1 MRRSRW
7 GVSHGHRG
15 PGRVGSGFVGHWFC
29 AGGVELWLR
38 FCSTAVPSFAAVPLA
53 QQRRSASCSLAHLG
67 VVYCPVWS
75 LSGECAYSDRVWDQ
89 GFLITDPAP
98 VEGGHGGAPA
108 HLALRSS
115 LRLVTRVN
123 ALRFCLSRLGPPP
136 RVVVSGASMPPGYRP
151 CVGSGFAAQVLG
163 GWEPYLRSGSFLP
176 AARFLVQRRD
186 QRPVFLLIPPCCRS
200 RVCCRH
206 PSATQVNVLCSCPS

>member
-1 MRRSRW
+1 MEWSFGCASAHFALPPFRRLLPSL
-7 GVSHGHRG
+7 SHSNAGQRPVLLLILGWCTVPCGRCRGSVPSHRG
-15 PGRVGSGFVGHWFC
+15 
-29 AGGVELWLR
+29 
-38 FCSTAVPSFAAVPLA
+38 T
-53 QQRRSASCSLAHLG
+53 
-67 VVYCPVWS
+67 
-75 LSGECAYSDRVWDQ
+75 
-89 GFLITDPAP
+89 LIVTDPAP
-98 VEGGHGGAPA
+98 VEGSHGGAPA

-206 PSATQVNVLCSCPS
+206 PSSNAGQRSVLLPILTGVLSRVAVVGEG

>member
-1 MRRSRW
+1 M
-7 GVSHGHRG
+7 
-15 PGRVGSGFVGHWFC
+15 
-29 AGGVELWLR
+29 
-38 FCSTAVPSFAAVPLA
+38 
-53 QQRRSASCSLAHLG
+53 
-67 VVYCPVWS
+67 
-75 LSGECAYSDRVWDQ
+75 WDQ

-98 VEGGHGGAPA
+98 VEGSHGGAPA

-206 PSATQVNVLCSCPS
+206 PSSNAGQRSVLLPILTGVLSRVAVVGEENSPFRSGGCRWGESGFSWASLERSQKYWWH